1 MKAIVVG
8 AGVLGTSITYQLA
21 KRGVD
26 VTLLDKGIP
35 GEAASAASFA
45 WLNSNAKEIRAH
57 HHLNVISIAEWAL
70 VAREVGNSAWL
81 HRDGHLHVA
90 GTAAEAE
97 KLLARAE
104 LLESSGYAA
113 IPVSPQDIPRLDPV
127 IRVRDEYELGIFFPG
142 EGHITVPLLIHDLL
156 AAATGYGAAVRHST
170 KVAELLRD
178 AESIKGVILEGGERI
193 ESDVVVVS
201 AGAGIGGLLETQ
213 GVSVRT
219 EGTPGVT
226 VTTSPGTS
234 KLTTVLHLQG
244 LSVRPDTSGRVV
256 VRSSAIDAE
265 INRQTWTLPEPA
277 VRKLFAQLGDGLTDV
292 DPAAVRAERIRI
304 AHRPYPFDGL
314 PVVGSWDARPG
325 LYVAIVPTGVTLG
338 AVTGRLAAEEI
349 TTGKVPKLLECFRP
363 NRDIGA
369 PANKFDHFDPD
380 AIEGEPAVSH

>member
-35 GEAASAASFA
+35 GEAASAAGFA
-45 WLNSNAKEIRAH
+45 WLNSNTKDLRPYH
-57 HHLNVISIAEWAL
+57 QLSVISIAEWAL
-70 VAREVGNSAWL
+70 VARELGNSSWL

-90 GTAAEAE
+90 GTAGEAE
-97 KLLARAE
+97 KLLERAE

-113 IPVSPQDIPRLDPV
+113 VPVTPREIPRLDPV
-127 IRVRDEYELGIFFPG
+127 IRVRDDYELGVFFPG

-156 AAATGYGAAVRHST
+156 AAATGYGGTVRHST
-170 KVAELLRD
+170 KVAELLWD
-178 AESIKGVILEGGERI
+178 AERIRGVILEGGERI
-193 ESDVVVVS
+193 ESDVVIVS

-219 EGTPGVT
+219 KGTPGVT
-226 VTTSPGTS
+226 VTTSPGAS
-234 KLTTVLHLQG
+234 KLTTVLHLPG
-244 LSVRPDTSGRVV
+244 LSVRPDTGGRVV
-256 VRSSAIDAE
+256 VRSAGIDAE
-265 INRQTWTLPEPA
+265 INLQTWTLPEPA
-277 VRKLFAQLGDGLTDV
+277 VRTLFAQLGDGVIDV

-314 PVVGSWDARPG
+314 PVVGFWDGRPG

-349 TTGKVPKLLECFRP
+349 TTGKAPKLLEGFRP
-363 NRDIGA
+363 NRVIGA
-369 PANKFDHFDPD
+369 AANEVAHFDPY
-380 AIEGEPAVSH
+380 AIKGERTLSH